1 MSPHL
6 KYQVPWQRAHKDFTL
21 TVRFQEIQHALFRD
35 KSDIQRTDGG
45 KYFASYV
52 LFNLLKFKVVLIFI
66 TWSSFAKRGVFFKK
80 ITILCGDIYF
90 QFRLKR

>member
-66 TWSSFAKRGVFFKK
+66 YLEFFCKTRSFFFKQLLFYVE
-80 ITILCGDIYF
+80 ILTFNED
-90 QFRLKR
+90 